1 MLFRTSPSELHLV
14 YVKPKM
20 NEHNLCP
27 NTNSQHQL
35 GVQRFDSFLIVPGVS
50 AEPTGLSMGFDDLLE
65 WLTELMK
72 TVYSLDSWYI
82 IKDYNSGTG
91 RSKRYTGPGMRDG
104 AWTSV
109 PSLGMPSSQHLS
121 MFTNLGVLQTRSFM
135 VFKKDSLYRHDQLN
149 SWPLVVTSTSS
160 PSLLP
165 RSQGVGLIVP
175 TLYITGLVA
184 GGSFQMSTD
193 MNIHC
198 SLFSQEAYCFAPCIS
213 SFCLF
218 LSYNLL

>member
-1 MLFRTSPSELHLV
+1 MLFRTSPSEPHLV

-20 NEHNLCP
+20 NKHNLCP

-50 AEPTGLSMGFDDLLE
+50 AEPTGLSVSFDDLLE

-91 RSKRYTGPGMRDG
+91 RRKKYTGPGMGHG

-109 PSLGMPSSQHLS
+109 PSLGTPSSQHLI
-121 MFTNLGVLQTRSFM
+121 MFTNLKFSTPSFTF
-135 VFKKDSLYRHDQLN
+135 FKKDSLYRHDQLN
-149 SWPLVVTSTSS
+149 SWPLMVTSTSS
-160 PSLLP
+160 PSPLR
-165 RSQGVGLIVP
+165 RSQGVGLIVS

-184 GGSFQMSTD
+184 RGTFQMSMD
-193 MNIHC
+193 MNIH
-198 SLFSQEAYCFAPCIS
+198 LW
-213 SFCLF
+213 LK
-218 LSYNLL
+218 

>member
-1 MLFRTSPSELHLV
+1 MLFRTSPSEPHLV

-20 NEHNLCP
+20 NKHNLCP

-50 AEPTGLSMGFDDLLE
+50 AEPTGLSVSFDDLLE

-91 RSKRYTGPGMRDG
+91 RRKKYTGPGMGDG

-109 PSLGMPSSQHLS
+109 PSLGTPSSQHLI
-121 MFTNLGVLQTRSFM
+121 MFTNLKFSTPSFTF
-135 VFKKDSLYRHDQLN
+135 FKKDSLYRHDQLN
-149 SWPLVVTSTSS
+149 SWPLMVTSTSS
-160 PSLLP
+160 PSPLR
-165 RSQGVGLIVP
+165 RSQGVGLIVS

-184 GGSFQMSTD
+184 RGTFQMSMD

-198 SLFSQEAYCFAPCIS
+198 SLFSQEAYCFALCIS